1 MKVVIDTNI
10 WVSFLIGK
18 LLSKLIDIL
27 FNEKIEIITSETQIN
42 ELIETISKP
51 KIQKYISIL
60 DINRLFLLFDTKTI
74 IVEPKQKHRFCRD
87 PKDDFLLDIA
97 LESSAEYIVT
107 GDKDLLTMNPF
118 GKIKIITYKEFENI
132 LISEF

>member
-18 LLSKLIDIL
+18 LLSKLIDVL